1 VVSKV
6 EFNQEDREWFHKIC
20 VTASGSIP
28 ADREDDEEG
37 EEPRPPVEQATDL
50 LEAALGMYPT

>member
-6 EFNQEDREWFHKIC
+6 EFNQEDREWFHKVC

-28 ADREDDEEG
+28 ADWEDDEEG

-50 LEAALGMYPT
+50 LETALGMYPT